1 MLQSLSLPLVAGR
14 YGFDGSDGK
23 YTDHVGSLSNKGIEL
38 GIGYKDNIGDVKY
51 SVDFNFTRI
60 VSSVYDLTDT
70 ITLPDWESNPKAI
83 LRNGDAPGVFWGYK
97 TDGLFRPQDLETI
110 EENGKQRDVWTNLP
124 YRIDANGRRVYAQN
138 NAKPGDQ
145 RFVDVN
151 GDTLLNADDK
161 VIIGDPNPDFTFGF
175 TLNLE
180 YKGFDLNCFLQ
191 GSYGNDIFNA
201 SKASWYNS
209 NGLNNWVKDA
219 ANAYRDPVFD
229 EDGNM
234 IDPGNTSSDQFRL
247 YGSTSD
253 NYRMSDWY
261 VEDGSYVRL
270 KSIQLGY
277 TLPQTLSLKVGIE
290 RLRVYVGGRNLI
302 TWTNYSGLDP
312 ELGGNDPTYFGI
324 DGGSYPQPKLYNV
337 GVNMTF

>member
-1 MLQSLSLPLVAGR
+1 
-14 YGFDGSDGK
+14 
-23 YTDHVGSLSNKGIEL
+23 
-38 GIGYKDNIGDVKY
+38 
-51 SVDFNFTRI
+51 VDFNFTRI

-161 VIIGDPNPDFTFGF
+161 VIIGDPNPNFTFGF